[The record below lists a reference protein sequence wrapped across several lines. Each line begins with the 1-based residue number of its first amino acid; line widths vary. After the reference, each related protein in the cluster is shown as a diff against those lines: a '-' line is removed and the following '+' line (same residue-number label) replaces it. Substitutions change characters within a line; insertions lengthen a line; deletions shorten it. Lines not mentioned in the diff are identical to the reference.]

1 MTKLIRIKNSP
12 FTSNLEVVD
21 KLVIKLH
28 VPYSE
33 KEVTVQLN
41 PNIQNYREQAD
52 RTGVKVRQVMR
63 TTPTDQTQII
73 KFDFRD
79 NKVKVVQVESEKYQ
93 IELMQIGK
101 ENVQGQDFPFFE
113 FSVSKV

>member
-1 MTKLIRIKNSP
+1 MVKLVRIKNSP

-28 VPYSE
+28 APYSE
-33 KEVTVQLN
+33 KDVTVQLN
-41 PNIQNYREQAD
+41 PNIQNYREKAD
-52 RTGVKVRQVMR
+52 RPGIRVRQVMQ

-73 KFDFRD
+73 KFDFED
-79 NKVKVVQVESEKYQ
+79 NKVKMVQVEGEKYR

-101 ENVQGQDFPFFE
+101 ENEQGQDFPFFE
-113 FSVSKV
+113 FSVSKA